1 MELKPLLLLSVQFL
15 ESSQFT
21 ALNISGT
28 SGMDHVWQRRGRRF
42 SAHQTFSIIE
52 SRESNSLS
60 LPRGEEETCY
70 LPSVLRDRPHT
81 GRGASSRGVPPPV
94 PPRSPRS
101 KALPPLPH
109 PIPAVGSQDVLERRI
124 PVPCTNFPKLIVLE
138 TKFHCIETSLSLC
151 IIQYIYV
158 MDNDRDI

>member
-1 MELKPLLLLSVQFL
+1 MELKPLFLLSVQFL

-101 KALPPLPH
+101 KAPPPH
-109 PIPAVGSQDVLERRI
+109 HPPPQ
-124 PVPCTNFPKLIVLE
+124 PCGGVTGCPRTLCPCEIFLGPLVFNLIDLD
-138 TKFHCIETSLSLC
+138 T
-151 IIQYIYV
+151 
-158 MDNDRDI
+158 